1 MKPVSILLSVIRGK
15 LFPFVISVAV
25 ISGVLMVSSCAPT
38 VYDESIATTTITPPS
53 TTEPTGTVEE
63 LLVRLSAALDG
74 LSVLIGPDQ
83 SGKTPPGRGEQLAL
97 IESLWSA
104 AKEPLQAA
112 DEAAADSLGR
122 MVALAQTAVQ
132 RNRPADADK
141 AARFAGQVIDEF
153 LTRQA

>member
-1 MKPVSILLSVIRGK
+1 MVLSGTVLTGSLL
-15 LFPFVISVAV
+15 L
-25 ISGVLMVSSCAPT
+25 SSCAPT
-38 VYDESIATTTITPPS
+38 VYDESIATTTIAPPS
-53 TTEPTGTVEE
+53 TTEPTGTLEE
-63 LLVRLSAALDG
+63 LLVRLSEALDG

-104 AKEPLQAA
+104 AEGPLLTA
-112 DEAAADSLGR
+112 DEVAAESLAR
-122 MVALAQTAVQ
+122 MVALAQTAVD

-153 LTRQA
+153 LTRQT

>member
-1 MKPVSILLSVIRGK
+1 MTPDSISLSVIRGK
-15 LFPFVISVAV
+15 LFPLILSGAV
-25 ISGVLMVSSCAPT
+25 ISGALLMSSCAPT
-38 VYDESIATTTITPPS
+38 VYDESIATTTTAPPT

-104 AKEPLQAA
+104 AKEPLLAT

-122 MVALAQTAVQ
+122 MVALAETAVK